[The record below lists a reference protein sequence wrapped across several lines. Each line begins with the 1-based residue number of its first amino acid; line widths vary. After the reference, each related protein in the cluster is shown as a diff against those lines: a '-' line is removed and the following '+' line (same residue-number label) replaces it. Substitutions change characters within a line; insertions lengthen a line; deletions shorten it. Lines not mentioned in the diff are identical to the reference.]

1 MTAPEICELPL
12 PSPPRTA
19 GRVELG
25 AGATVLAGYA
35 ADREAALM
43 TQIEA
48 ISAAAPF
55 RQMVTP
61 GGWRMSVAMT
71 NCGPAGWVTD
81 KTGYR
86 YTGEDPL
93 TGRSWPDMPEEFAR
107 LAREAARSAGFADF
121 SPDACLI
128 NRYEPGAR
136 LSLHQDRDEQD
147 MLAPI
152 VSVSLGLP
160 ALFLWGGLKRG
171 ERPRRVP
178 VMHGDVV
185 VWGGRSRLIFHG
197 VHPLQAGVHPLTG
210 ALRYNL
216 TFRKAR

>member
-128 NRYEPGAR
+128 YRYEPGAR

>member
-1 MTAPEICELPL
+1 M
-12 PSPPRTA
+12 
-19 GRVELG
+19 
-25 AGATVLAGYA
+25 LAGYA